1 MKKLRILLFSILLIS
16 FSAAQI
22 PVAIIDFEANGIS
35 DGEARAL
42 TDRLRNELFRFKNF
56 QVMERSFMEEILEE
70 QGFQLSGCTS
80 DECVVEVGR
89 LIGVEQMLG
98 GSISKIGDVFT
109 VSARIVSVE
118 TGKILKVSSYDY
130 KGNIGGLLTQ
140 GMHEVAA
147 QLATEKSTVT
157 LPLARNVGAFY
168 ITSEP
173 SGAAVWIDDKEEIG
187 ITPLVIENQSVGE
200 HKIYLEKG
208 GYSTETTA
216 ILQANDIKKINLI
229 IKFGVGKL
237 RVITNPYEAD
247 VFLDGI
253 MKGKSPL
260 IFKDIKSGW
269 HDLKIL
275 KDGYSEITERI
286 EIKDK
291 LTEEFKADLK
301 KIAAL
306 SINSNPSGAS
316 VKIDGES
323 LGLTP
328 IAVGADEGSYEIVLS
343 KKDYYEKKV
352 SLDLK
357 AGEQRELKLDLRR
370 HVGAVRISSNPAA
383 AEVFL
388 DGKMKGKTP
397 LKISNVVIGSHL
409 MEVRKQGYFSKRKN
423 FSVKVN
429 TVSKA
434 KFNLISTESIN
445 AEIKSFK
452 AKKIFWIKGT
462 ILCSVIGGYFKYSS
476 DKHYDEYLTA
486 TDNATKLHKT
496 IEKETRIYS
505 AAFGIGVACLIPTY
519 TYHLKQVKQVKLKN
533 EYEISFIPQKDNITV
548 VLGVN
553 WH

>member
-22 PVAIIDFEANGIS
+22 PIAVIDFEANGIS

-98 GSISKIGDVFT
+98 GSISKIGNVFS

-130 KGNIGGLLTQ
+130 KGDIGGLLTQ

-157 LPLARNVGAFY
+157 LPLAINVGAFY

-187 ITPLVIENQSVGE
+187 VTPLVIENQSVGE

-208 GYSTETTA
+208 DYSTETTA
-216 ILQANDIKKINLI
+216 ELQANDIKRLNLI
-229 IKFGVGKL
+229 LKFGVGKL
-237 RVITNPYEAD
+237 RIITNPYEAD
-247 VFLDGI
+247 IILDGV

-260 IFKDIKSGW
+260 LLKDIKSGW
-269 HDLKIL
+269 HDLKIY
-275 KDGYSEITERI
+275 KEGYSIVTERI
-286 EIKDK
+286 EIKSK

-301 KIAAL
+301 KLAAF

-316 VKIDGES
+316 IKINGKYI
-323 LGLTP
+323 GITP
-328 IAVGADEGSYEIVLS
+328 INAELDEGSHEIVLS
-343 KKDYYEKKV
+343 KNDYYWETI

-357 AGEQRELKLDLRR
+357 TGEQRELKLDLRR
-370 HVGAVRISSNPAA
+370 HVGAVSIISNPAA
-383 AEVFL
+383 AGVFI
-388 DGKMKGKTP
+388 DGKIKGETP
-397 LKISNVVIGSHL
+397 LKISNIVTGSHL
-409 MEVRKQGYFSKRKN
+409 VEVRKQGYFPKRKN
-423 FSVKVN
+423 FNVKVN
-429 TVSKA
+429 TVSEA
-434 KFNLISTESIN
+434 NFNLISIESIN
-445 AEIKSFK
+445 AEINSFK
-452 AKKIFWIKGT
+452 AKKSYWLKGA
-462 ILCSVIGGYFKYSS
+462 ILCSAIGGYFQYSS
-476 DKHYDEYLTA
+476 DKHYYEYLTA
-486 TDNATKLHKT
+486 TDNATKLHKM
-496 IEKETRIYS
+496 IETETGIYS
-505 AAFGIGVACLIPTY
+505 AAFGIGAACLIPTY
-519 TYHLKQVKQVKLKN
+519 IYHLKQVKLKN
-533 EYEISFIPQKDNITV
+533 EYGISFIPQEENITV
-548 VLGVN
+548 VLSVN

>member
-1 MKKLRILLFSILLIS
+1 MKKLRILLFSILLVS
-16 FSAAQI
+16 FSSAQI
-22 PVAIIDFEANGIS
+22 PIAVIDFEANGIS

-42 TDRLRNELFRFKNF
+42 TDRIRNELFRFKNF

-98 GSISKIGDVFT
+98 GSISKIGNVFT

-130 KGNIGGLLTQ
+130 KGDIGGLLTQ
-140 GMHEVAA
+140 GMHEAAA

-173 SGAAVWIDDKEEIG
+173 SGAAVWIDDKKEIG
-187 ITPLVIENQSVGE
+187 VTPLVIENQSVGE

-229 IKFGVGKL
+229 LKFGVGKL
-237 RVITNPYEAD
+237 RVITNPYEAN
-247 VFLDGI
+247 VILDGV
-253 MKGKSPL
+253 MRGKSPL
-260 IFKDIKSGW
+260 ILKEIKSGW
-269 HDLKIL
+269 HDLRIL
-275 KDGYSEITERI
+275 KDGYSIVTERI
-286 EIKDK
+286 EIKSK
-291 LTEEFKADLK
+291 LTEEIKIDLK
-301 KIAAL
+301 KLAAL
-306 SINSNPSGAS
+306 SINSNPFGAS
-316 VKIDGES
+316 VEIDGKL

-328 IAVGADEGSYEIVLS
+328 IAVGADEGSHEIVLS
-343 KKDYYEKKV
+343 KNDYYWETI

-370 HVGAVRISSNPAA
+370 YVGAVSIISNPAA
-383 AEVFL
+383 AEVFI
-388 DGKMKGKTP
+388 DGKIKGETP
-397 LKISNVVIGSHL
+397 LKVLNIVTGSHL
-409 MEVRKQGYFSKRKN
+409 MEVRKQGYFPKRKN
-423 FSVKVN
+423 FNVKVN
-429 TVSKA
+429 TVSEA
-434 KFNLISTESIN
+434 NFNLISIESIN

-452 AKKIFWIKGT
+452 AKKSFWLKGA
-462 ILCSVIGGYFKYSS
+462 ILCSAIGGYFQYSS
-476 DKHYDEYLTA
+476 DKHYYEYLTA
-486 TDNATKLHKT
+486 TDKATKLHKI
-496 IEKETRIYS
+496 IETETGIYL
-505 AAFGIGVACLIPTY
+505 AAFGIGAACLIPTY
-519 TYHLKQVKQVKLKN
+519 TYHLKQVKLKN
-533 EYEISFIPQKDNITV
+533 EYDISFIPQKENITV

-553 WH
+553 WN